1 MSAKKKMLSVLVIG
15 LGNFGANVARE
26 MARMNHVVVALD
38 KDEDQVQAI
47 SDDIDKAVI
56 GDVTKKSVLES
67 LGAADMDMAVISLG
81 DRIDNSALATLY
93 LQELG
98 VHDIYVKVVS
108 EDHAELI
115 RRIGTP
121 NTVFPE
127 RDMAI
132 RIAQRLSK
140 PNIVERLSFS
150 SNLGILEFKL
160 PESLE
165 GKSLVDLN
173 LRRKYSI
180 NVIGLKE
187 MRSESSHLSPD
198 PTQPLVEG
206 DILFLLGTMENLEQ
220 FQEDVRNE
228 E

>member
-1 MSAKKKMLSVLVIG
+1 MAVKRKSLSVLVIG

-26 MARMNHVVVALD
+26 MARMNHIVIAID
-38 KDEDQVQAI
+38 KNEDQVQAI
-47 SDDIDKAVI
+47 SDHISKAII
-56 GDVTKKSVLES
+56 GDATKKSVLES
-67 LGAADMDMAVISLG
+67 IGAKDMDLAVVSLG

-98 VHDIYVKVVS
+98 INEIWVKVVS

-121 NTVFPE
+121 HTIFPE

-132 RIAQRLSK
+132 RVAHKLSK

-150 SNLGILEFKL
+150 SDLGILEFKVT
-160 PESLE
+160 EKLE

-173 LRRKYSI
+173 LRRNYSI
-180 NVIGLKE
+180 NVIGQRE
-187 MRSESSHLSPD
+187 SRSDRSHLSPD
-198 PTQPLVEG
+198 PTQPLIEG
-206 DILFLLGTMENLEQ
+206 DILFLLGTLEDLER
-220 FQEDVRNE
+220 FQEAAKQL
-228 E
+228 